1 MNYPRDLTPFASAD
15 EQTMSD
21 MTFVNARLVLVHE
34 VKEGNLKVSDGRIAA
49 VDTAGASTTGVI
61 EDLQGDYLL
70 PGLVEIHT
78 DNFERHLMPRPK
90 VHWAEL
96 PALLAHDAEIA
107 ASGITTVFD
116 ALGVGEADTESLR
129 GSAWASVVST
139 ITNCTRRNLLR
150 AEHLLHV
157 RCELPAPNTIDLFA
171 PFVDNPLVRLISLM
185 DHTPG
190 QRQWENID
198 HARVYYIGKKGWSE
212 EKFRIKVAEATEM
225 QERYAKP
232 HRRHFVE
239 YAKSRGIAL
248 ASHDDTTLA
257 HVQQAHDEGASVCEF
272 PTTELAARAA
282 RERGMATVMGGPNV
296 VRGGSHSGNV
306 AASHLASLG
315 LLDILSSDYVPGSL
329 LTAALQLVDEGH
341 MSMPQAVA
349 TVTRNPARSV
359 GLTDRGELA
368 VGLRADLVQ
377 VRVIEVDDGH
387 HHAVVRAV
395 WREGKRVL

>member
-1 MNYPRDLTPFASAD
+1 MNAPRDLPRTALASAQRAG
-15 EQTMSD
+15 ELSLA
-21 MTFVNARLVLVHE
+21 NARLVLSGE
-34 VKEGNLKVSDGRIAA
+34 VVTGSLQALDGRITALDSGPG
-49 VDTAGASTTGVI
+49 VPAGAL
-61 EDLQGDYLL
+61 DLQGDFLL

-107 ASGITTVFD
+107 AAGITTVFD

-129 GSAWASVVST
+129 GTSWEGVVAT
-139 ITNCTRRNLLR
+139 LDNCTRHGLLR
-150 AEHLLHV
+150 ADHLFHI
-157 RCELPAPNTIDLFA
+157 RCELPAPNTIDLFE
-171 PFVDNPLVRLISLM
+171 PFADHPLVRLISLM

-190 QRQWENID
+190 QRQWENIE

-212 EKFRIKVAEATEM
+212 EKFVRKVAEAEQM
-225 QERYAKP
+225 QQQYALP
-232 HRRHFVE
+232 HRQHFVD
-239 YAKSRGIAL
+239 YARQRGIAL

-257 HVQQAHDEGASVCEF
+257 HVQQAHDEGVSVCEF

-282 RERGMATVMGGPNV
+282 RERGMSTVMGGPNV

-306 AASHLASLG
+306 AASHLARLG

-341 MSMPQAVA
+341 MTLPQAVA
-349 TVTRNPARSV
+349 TVSRNPARSV
-359 GLTDRGELA
+359 GLNDRGEIA
-368 VGLRADLVQ
+368 TGLRADLVQ
-377 VRVIEVDDGH
+377 VRVVEVADGH

-395 WREGKRVL
+395 WREGQRVL

>member
-1 MNYPRDLTPFASAD
+1 MNAPRDLPQAVVETARPPGQLSLA
-15 EQTMSD
+15 
-21 MTFVNARLVLVHE
+21 NARLVLPGE
-34 VKEGNLKVSDGRIAA
+34 VVSGSLQVQDGCITAMDHGSGVPTGA
-49 VDTAGASTTGVI
+49 V
-61 EDLQGDYLL
+61 DLQGDFLL

-90 VHWAEL
+90 VQWAEL

-107 ASGITTVFD
+107 AAGITTVFD

-129 GSAWASVVST
+129 GTSWNGVIST
-139 ITNCTRRNLLR
+139 LDNCMRHDLLR
-150 AEHLLHV
+150 ADHLFHI
-157 RCELPAPNTIDLFA
+157 RCELPAPNTIDLFE
-171 PFVDNPLVRLISLM
+171 PFVDHPLVRLISLM

-212 EKFRIKVAEATEM
+212 DKFVRKVAEAAEM
-225 QERYAKP
+225 QQRYALP
-232 HRRHFVE
+232 HRQHFVS
-239 YAKSRGIAL
+239 YARQRGIAL

-257 HVQQAHDEGASVCEF
+257 HVEQAHAEGVSVCEF

-329 LTAALQLVDEGH
+329 LSAALQLVDEGH
-341 MSMPQAVA
+341 MTLPQAVA
-349 TVTRNPARSV
+349 TVSRNPARSV
-359 GLTDRGELA
+359 GLNDRGEIA
-368 VGLRADLVQ
+368 IGLRADLVQ
-377 VRVIEVDDGH
+377 VRVVEVADGH

-395 WREGKRVL
+395 WREGRRVL

>member
-1 MNYPRDLTPFASAD
+1 MNAPRDLPQSALANAQRTG
-15 EQTMSD
+15 ELSLA
-21 MTFVNARLVLVHE
+21 NARLVLAGE
-34 VKEGNLKVSDGRIAA
+34 VVSGSLQAQDGRITALDSGPG
-49 VDTAGASTTGVI
+49 VPAGAL
-61 EDLQGDYLL
+61 DLQGDFLL

-107 ASGITTVFD
+107 AAGITTVFD

-129 GSAWASVVST
+129 GTSWEGVVAT
-139 ITNCTRRNLLR
+139 LDNCTRHGLLR
-150 AEHLLHV
+150 ADHLFHI
-157 RCELPAPNTIDLFA
+157 RCELPAPNTIDLFE
-171 PFVDNPLVRLISLM
+171 PFVDHPLVRLISLM

-190 QRQWENID
+190 QRQWENIE

-212 EKFRIKVAEATEM
+212 DKFVRKVAEAAEM
-225 QERYAKP
+225 QQRYALP
-232 HRRHFVE
+232 HRRHFVD
-239 YAKSRGIAL
+239 YAQQRSIAL

-257 HVQQAHDEGASVCEF
+257 HVKQAHDEGVSVCEF

-306 AASHLASLG
+306 AASQLARLG

-341 MSMPQAVA
+341 MTLPQAVA
-349 TVTRNPARSV
+349 TVSRNPARSV
-359 GLTDRGELA
+359 GLNDRGEIA
-368 VGLRADLVQ
+368 TGLRADLVQ
-377 VRVIEVDDGH
+377 VRVVEVADGH

-395 WREGKRVL
+395 WREGQRVL

>member
-1 MNYPRDLTPFASAD
+1 MNAPRDLPQAAMDGAT
-15 EQTMSD
+15 QVGHMSLA
-21 MTFVNARLVLVHE
+21 NARLVLAGE
-34 VKEGNLKVSDGRIAA
+34 VVSGSLQVQDGRIVSMDQGADVPTGA
-49 VDTAGASTTGVI
+49 V
-61 EDLQGDYLL
+61 DLQGDFLL

-90 VHWAEL
+90 VQWAEL

-107 ASGITTVFD
+107 AAGITTVFD

-129 GSAWASVVST
+129 GTAWNGVVST
-139 ITNCTRRNLLR
+139 LGNCARHGLLR
-150 AEHLLHV
+150 ADHLLHI
-157 RCELPAPNTIDLFA
+157 RCELPAPNTIDLFE
-171 PFVDNPLVRLISLM
+171 PFIDHPLVRLISLM

-212 EKFRIKVAEATEM
+212 EKFVRKVAEAAEM
-225 QERYAKP
+225 QERYALP
-232 HRRHFVE
+232 HRRHFVD
-239 YAKSRGIAL
+239 YAQQRGIAL

-257 HVQQAHDEGASVCEF
+257 HVQQAHDEGVSVCEF

-306 AASHLASLG
+306 AASHLARLG

-341 MSMPQAVA
+341 MTMPQAVA
-349 TVTRNPARSV
+349 TVSHNPARAV
-359 GLTDRGELA
+359 GLNDRGEIA
-368 VGLRADLVQ
+368 IGLRADLVQ
-377 VRVIEVDDGH
+377 VRVVEVADGH

-395 WREGKRVL
+395 WREGRRVL